1 VGSRSLEAGGD
12 KPHNHGLS
20 EFKPLS
26 TDRGVGWGVKKP
38 EEPKQQP
45 TDPDRTLSERF
56 QRERGR
62 NRSGV
67 AGGEAHNETY
77 RRLLK
82 LFEKEIMINDKE

>member
-45 TDPDRTLSERF
+45 SDPYHELYEHYRQEQERHSGVLENPI
-56 QRERGR
+56 RVPRPNWPKKPKRGR
-62 NRSGV
+62 
-67 AGGEAHNETY
+67 
-77 RRLLK
+77 
-82 LFEKEIMINDKE
+82 

>member
-1 VGSRSLEAGGD
+1 MRISKEGGD
-12 KPHNHGLS
+12 RPANQGLS
-20 EFKPLS
+20 DFKVLP
-26 TDRGVGWGVKKP
+26 DQKGVGPWVQKP

-62 NRSGV
+62 SRSGV

-77 RRLLK
+77 RRLQK
-82 LFEKEIMINDKE
+82 FFKKEKTINNKE

>member
-1 VGSRSLEAGGD
+1 VGSRSLEAGD

-45 TDPDRTLSERF
+45 SDSQWESYDRFFRNGPMRPAVFRGHERLS
-56 QRERGR
+56 
-62 NRSGV
+62 
-67 AGGEAHNETY
+67 
-77 RRLLK
+77 RRPSDDNTQHK
-82 LFEKEIMINDKE
+82 P